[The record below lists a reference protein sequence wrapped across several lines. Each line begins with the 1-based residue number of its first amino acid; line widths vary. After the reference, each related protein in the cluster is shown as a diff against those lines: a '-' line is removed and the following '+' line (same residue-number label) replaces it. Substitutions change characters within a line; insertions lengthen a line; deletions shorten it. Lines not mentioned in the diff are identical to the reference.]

1 MLIGIGRETAITLAR
16 AGWSLVLFARRGAQ
30 LLETKQACPDPDSC
44 IIVEGDVTNEE
55 DVRKLFELAV
65 ERFGAFTR
73 DSSIR
78 RVLILTII
86 ARIQGGLTC
95 CSTYVDT

>member
-1 MLIGIGRETAITLAR
+1 MIGIGRETAITLAR

-44 IIVEGDVTNEE
+44 IIVEGDVTSEE

-73 DSSIR
+73 SLSVR
-78 RVLILTII
+78 RVPIGTVL
-86 ARIQGGLTC
+86 AHVQGGLTC